1 MEALRKGAVDIT
13 GDRAWFLYI
22 GEIKAAGLNGF
33 LTGPIS
39 RRYGKP
45 AECIHIVPDV
55 LGQYPEGS
63 FIVINPA
70 SELAGTEAGKRCC
83 VRVPVSD
90 FAAQASADPGVREM
104 IDRILDVQDEL
115 LVNVF
120 ETSTLLDL
128 GKEKPIRVIGPEA
141 DLAHNLNNKLL
152 QYRLAQELG
161 VPVPAGG
168 TFETLDEAL
177 GFAEEVFTGG
187 GRVFVSTAYSAG
199 GSNSIIAG
207 ATTLIEERFA
217 GETGGLLVTRFVDHR
232 HDPTVLGIVASEKE
246 VYIASVADQDVVGTR
261 FTGSAFPTLL
271 DEDTVARL
279 KEYTRTIGQDMGRKG
294 YRGAFGC
301 DFIVDNEGEV
311 LFIEINARKQGT
323 TMETALTML
332 AALPG
337 HPTFP
342 ELELS
347 AVLHGC
353 FPEGLLEMD
362 SINAPVAWRT
372 YNYKADREMAV
383 TDCLTPA
390 TDEETLFE
398 QARSGHE
405 GFIILDHVGPDANV
419 KKGVF
424 IARIVA
430 AGPNQERL
438 REALANGVREVD
450 RTVF

>member
-1 MEALRKGAVDIT
+1 
-13 GDRAWFLYI
+13 
-22 GEIKAAGLNGF
+22 
-33 LTGPIS
+33 
-39 RRYGKP
+39 
-45 AECIHIVPDV
+45 
-55 LGQYPEGS
+55 
-63 FIVINPA
+63 
-70 SELAGTEAGKRCC
+70 
-83 VRVPVSD
+83 
-90 FAAQASADPGVREM
+90 
-104 IDRILDVQDEL
+104 
-115 LVNVF
+115 
-120 ETSTLLDL
+120 
-128 GKEKPIRVIGPEA
+128 
-141 DLAHNLNNKLL
+141 
-152 QYRLAQELG
+152 
-161 VPVPAGG
+161 
-168 TFETLDEAL
+168 
-177 GFAEEVFTGG
+177 
-187 GRVFVSTAYSAG
+187 
-199 GSNSIIAG
+199 
-207 ATTLIEERFA
+207 
-217 GETGGLLVTRFVDHR
+217 
-232 HDPTVLGIVASEKE
+232 
-246 VYIASVADQDVVGTR
+246 
-261 FTGSAFPTLL
+261 
-271 DEDTVARL
+271 
-279 KEYTRTIGQDMGRKG
+279 
-294 YRGAFGC
+294 
-301 DFIVDNEGEV
+301 
-311 LFIEINARKQGT
+311 
-323 TMETALTML
+323 METALTML

-450 RTVF
+450 RTVL